1 MSTFEDT
8 VVGVL
13 YKDYSIWT
21 YFIFCFLLYKMLVTL
36 LLLSYIYWTHLSELS
51 CLIDVFLF
59 YFVCCVGSALLLLFL
74 GFVLQ
79 TVALLLDHLPLLVL
93 FLAFCRCTPKMPT
106 QGSTAHRLRKAD
118 IYY

>member
-59 YFVCCVGSALLLLFL
+59 YFVCCVGAPNF
-74 GFVLQ
+74 
-79 TVALLLDHLPLLVL
+79 
-93 FLAFCRCTPKMPT
+93 
-106 QGSTAHRLRKAD
+106 
-118 IYY
+118 YYFWDLYCKLWLSYLITCLCWYSF